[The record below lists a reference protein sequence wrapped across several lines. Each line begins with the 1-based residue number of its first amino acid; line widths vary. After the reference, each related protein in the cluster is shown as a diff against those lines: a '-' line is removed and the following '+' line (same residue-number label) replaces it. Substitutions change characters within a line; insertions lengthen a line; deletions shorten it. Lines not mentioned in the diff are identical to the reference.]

1 MSAPN
6 VPEGRQDAEY
16 VRPVLPELVNLL
28 ELELEKLHGP
38 LLALEGS
45 DPMPLF
51 PRLDANARR
60 MIAERMADIFEQ
72 IMSVR

>member
-1 MSAPN
+1 VSA
-6 VPEGRQDAEY
+6 RDAEY